1 MLRGAM
7 VAAEDGTWVAIE
19 INVTSLV
26 SIRSQ
31 DVWTCRRGWN
41 ARRWMQELCL
51 KNCDQ
56 DAAGQKLENLSK
68 GGMVWEQT
76 VYRKGFLPCCMLAA
90 STAKAPRL
98 AIPLASSNEL
108 TNDPGGDCEADAAS
122 AALTPYCPGMAA
134 RVTVL
139 PVTQVGDQGS
149 QTGYTPCKQ
158 QRTHQDECPSRFKLW
173 GQHYITWHFLPSCM
187 LVQL

>member
-1 MLRGAM
+1 
-7 VAAEDGTWVAIE
+7 
-19 INVTSLV
+19 
-26 SIRSQ
+26 
-31 DVWTCRRGWN
+31 
-41 ARRWMQELCL
+41 MQELCL

-90 STAKAPRL
+90 SAVKAPRL
-98 AIPLASSNEL
+98 AIPYPSQAA
-108 TNDPGGDCEADAAS
+108 TNSPMTHPGDCEADAAS
-122 AALTPYCPGMAA
+122 AALTPYCPGTAA

-139 PVTQVGDQGS
+139 PVTQVGVQGS

-158 QRTHQDECPSRFKLW
+158 QRTHQDECPSRFKL
-173 GQHYITWHFLPSCM
+173 
-187 LVQL
+187 